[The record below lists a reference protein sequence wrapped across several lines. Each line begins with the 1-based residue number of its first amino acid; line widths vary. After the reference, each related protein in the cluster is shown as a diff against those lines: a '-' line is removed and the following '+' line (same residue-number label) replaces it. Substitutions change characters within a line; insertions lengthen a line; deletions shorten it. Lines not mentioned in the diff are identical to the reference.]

1 MPYREAIATLK
12 SMFEGVDD
20 AVIVAV
26 LEANN
31 MQLEP
36 TIEQLLEMQ
45 RDAPAPSGG
54 GAAASP
60 PPPAAAAPS
69 AAAATA
75 PTPAAAAPG
84 VGHPAVPSASGSRRR
99 RKELPPGFLAIPAVG
114 PASATSTPAD
124 QLAQD
129 EALARMM
136 QDERFM
142 AELQQDPEVAAHLRR
157 VQLAES
163 ARGRRRAPASTRASA
178 ADAVAPAPAGS
189 SSGGWLASMGA
200 GLRSRVSAMASR
212 FGRGGGRGQA
222 SEAAAIA
229 PTSSAPAHER
239 AGLLEER
246 VSANGDTEM
255 DLDVLGDSTPPP
267 AHASRPAKAHGF
279 EPLV

>member
-1 MPYREAIATLK
+1 MSGPMPYREAIATLK

-45 RDAPAPSGG
+45 RE
-54 GAAASP
+54 
-60 PPPAAAAPS
+60 
-69 AAAATA
+69 
-75 PTPAAAAPG
+75 
-84 VGHPAVPSASGSRRR
+84 R

>member
-1 MPYREAIATLK
+1 MSGPMPYREAIATLK

-45 RDAPAPSGG
+45 RDAPAPSV
-54 GAAASP
+54 
-60 PPPAAAAPS
+60 PS
-69 AAAATA
+69 AA
-75 PTPAAAAPG
+75 
-84 VGHPAVPSASGSRRR
+84 GSRRR